1 MYIIVQQGQ
10 LKVVHVY
17 GKHSTAL
24 TVGRGLNRDEWHS
37 VTVRID
43 VHGARLT
50 AIVDELKEE
59 TDLMGLDKENN
70 YGVAANVT
78 SVILVGGQILKSQI
92 SPFKHDFLFRSKLRR
107 ETPWC

>member
-1 MYIIVQQGQ
+1 MYHNVKVPTGVSLQPYALYIIVQQGQ

-50 AIVDELKEE
+50 AIVDDLKEE

-70 YGVAANVT
+70 YGVTANVT
-78 SVILVGGQILKSQI
+78 SVILVGGKPQSIA
-92 SPFKHDFLFRSKLRR
+92 
-107 ETPWC
+107 